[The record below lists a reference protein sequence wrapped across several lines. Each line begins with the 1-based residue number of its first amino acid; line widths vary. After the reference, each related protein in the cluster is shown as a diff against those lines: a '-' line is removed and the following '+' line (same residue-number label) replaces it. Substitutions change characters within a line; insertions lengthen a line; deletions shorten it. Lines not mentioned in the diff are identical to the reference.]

1 MTLKQIAKAI
11 GFSRIKPE
19 GQQNIVLETPMAE
32 PAWNLM
38 AENLPKHLRSRFV
51 YAKNKVVVRGLGVLK
66 PKKQL
71 EDLIDW
77 LETIYKALPELEL
90 V

>member
-1 MTLKQIAKAI
+1 
-11 GFSRIKPE
+11 
-19 GQQNIVLETPMAE
+19 MAE

-51 YAKNKVVVRGLGVLK
+51 YAPKKVIVRGLGIVK
-66 PKKQL
+66 PQKQL
-71 EDLIDW
+71 ENLIDW
-77 LETIYKALPELEL
+77 LGAIQKALPELEL

>member
-1 MTLKQIAKAI
+1 M
-11 GFSRIKPE
+11 G
-19 GQQNIVLETPMAE
+19 E
-32 PAWNLM
+32 PAWNLL

-51 YAKNKVVVRGLGVLK
+51 YASKKVVVRGLGVLK

-77 LETIYKALPELEL
+77 LGAIHKALPELEL

>member
-1 MTLKQIAKAI
+1 MELKQIAKAI

-32 PAWNLM
+32 PAWNLL
-38 AENLPKHLRSRFV
+38 AEKIPSHLKSRFV
-51 YAKNKVVVRGLGVLK
+51 YA
-66 PKKQL
+66 PKKSSYAV
-71 EDLIDW
+71 W
-77 LETIYKALPELEL
+77 